1 MNERISIMDQRP
13 KVKSQNRLPQ
23 IQRKKNHSKTKNS
36 PVDRILFL
44 QRTAGNQAVQRL
56 IKSGDLQAKLR
67 IGQPGNIYEQ
77 EADRVAEQVM
87 RMPEPQAISSGTP
100 YIHSIQRACIRSE
113 DEVLSRQPIEE
124 EKEKEDE
131 LRRQPIE
138 EEEEELQAKAT
149 SDGISEVNPDIE
161 SHIQN
166 MRGGGQPLPESA
178 RAYFEPRF
186 GQDFSQVRVHSDA
199 EAAESAREVNARA
212 FTVGQDVVFGGG
224 QYAPEIMEGQRL
236 LAHELTHVVQQ
247 SGTQRHNNL
256 LHIKDKKTDVFQFY
270 QTPIATM
277 IQFQL
282 FRDCTPQI
290 TGAAMTQNAIDNLI
304 LGARMAGE
312 LLVNFAESAV
322 RSIRGG
328 TASAAVE
335 AAFANHFG
343 APTRAQINTI
353 LNRFTDISRRLSSNR
368 LFICNTARSAFC
380 RRGWCAYANCPGSRG
395 TLTHICTPFF
405 QTPYPCGARRHD
417 LAMIHEAAHAADACN
432 DVNPDA
438 GYPPANAQNNAP
450 SYSEFADQ
458 VFLL

>member
-1 MNERISIMDQRP
+1 MYERINITEKRSMG
-13 KVKSQNRLPQ
+13 KSRKSLGK
-23 IQRKKNHSKTKNS
+23 IQRKKNYTKTKNS

-56 IKSGDLQAKLR
+56 IKSGALQAKLR
-67 IGQPGNIYEQ
+67 IGQPGDIYEQ

-199 EAAESAREVNARA
+199 EAAEAAQEVNARA
-212 FTVGQDVVFGGG
+212 YTVGQDVIFGAG
-224 QYAPEIMEGQRL
+224 QYSETSAGQKL

-247 SGTQRHNNL
+247 EKGIQRNVIQRRSGCSAAQDTKITDDHVRARGMLSAAISAVSSYNGTTPPNVFNALSRHFHGATSNAFATWINVNL
-256 LHIKDKKTDVFQFY
+256 RFLWGVTW
-270 QTPIATM
+270 
-277 IQFQL
+277 
-282 FRDCTPQI
+282 
-290 TGAAMTQNAIDNLI
+290 
-304 LGARMAGE
+304 MAGYE
-312 LLVNFAESAV
+312 CYTGGLLERVWA
-322 RSIRGG
+322 
-328 TASAAVE
+328 
-335 AAFANHFG
+335 
-343 APTRAQINTI
+343 
-353 LNRFTDISRRLSSNR
+353 
-368 LFICNTARSAFC
+368 
-380 RRGWCAYANCPGSRG
+380 
-395 TLTHICTPFF
+395 
-405 QTPYPCGARRHD
+405 CGPND
-417 LAMIHEAAHAADACN
+417 LATTFWCVPQVNIRLCPSYFGQGQRERSTTMIHEWVHKYGCNFDLGYEGDPDYPQNWTVTQLLNADSFSSFIR
-432 DVNPDA
+432 DV
-438 GYPPANAQNNAP
+438 
-450 SYSEFADQ
+450 S
-458 VFLL
+458 

>member
-56 IKSGDLQAKLR
+56 IKSGALQAKLR
-67 IGQPGNIYEQ
+67 IGQPGDIYEQ

-124 EKEKEDE
+124 EKEDE

-166 MRGGGQPLPESA
+166 MRGGGQPLPEST

-199 EAAESAREVNARA
+199 KAAEAVNARA
-212 FTVGQDVVFGGG
+212 FTVGKDVVFGPG
-224 QYAPEIMEGQRL
+224 QYAVGTGSGKKLI
-236 LAHELTHVVQQ
+236 AHELTHV
-247 SGTQRHNNL
+247 
-256 LHIKDKKTDVFQFY
+256 
-270 QTPIATM
+270 
-277 IQFQL
+277 IQ
-282 FRDCTPQI
+282 
-290 TGAAMTQNAIDNLI
+290 
-304 LGARMAGE
+304 
-312 LLVNFAESAV
+312 
-322 RSIRGG
+322 
-328 TASAAVE
+328 
-335 AAFANHFG
+335 
-343 APTRAQINTI
+343 
-353 LNRFTDISRRLSSNR
+353 
-368 LFICNTARSAFC
+368 
-380 RRGWCAYANCPGSRG
+380 
-395 TLTHICTPFF
+395 
-405 QTPYPCGARRHD
+405 
-417 LAMIHEAAHAADACN
+417 
-432 DVNPDA
+432 
-438 GYPPANAQNNAP
+438 QNNP
-450 SYSEFADQ
+450 
-458 VFLL
+458 LK